1 MRTETKSIGQTVGD
15 TMTSTSDVTSDVTT
29 PTGTRRNLA
38 GLRKHLI
45 ISILLDVAL
54 PLAGFY
60 VLRGFGIGAL
70 AALLLSGLLVLPGV
84 GYSVRQQR
92 KVNML
97 TVFTISL
104 LVVGA
109 LMSVITG
116 SPRLLLVREA
126 WLFLVVGLWMLGT
139 VPTRRPVM
147 MIMGRSIVIAKVGM
161 EGLAKFE
168 ARWDAEA
175 AFRRATRILSSV
187 WGLVF
192 TLDALLQVAI
202 AYTLPVDRVPLVST
216 VQWLVVLAGL
226 ITFHAVYTQRK
237 GLRA

>member
-1 MRTETKSIGQTVGD
+1 MTATID
-15 TMTSTSDVTSDVTT
+15 T
-29 PTGTRRNLA
+29 GGRRNLA

-70 AALLLSGLLVLPGV
+70 AALLLSGLLVLPSV
-84 GYSVRQQR
+84 GYSVWQQR

-104 LVVGA
+104 LIVGT

-139 VPTRRPVM
+139 VPTRRPFM

-161 EGLAKFE
+161 
-168 ARWDAEA
+168 
-175 AFRRATRILSSV
+175 
-187 WGLVF
+187 
-192 TLDALLQVAI
+192 
-202 AYTLPVDRVPLVST
+202 
-216 VQWLVVLAGL
+216 AGL
-226 ITFHAVYTQRK
+226 LRPGGRIAVVSQPRCPGATAATSARAAHELTTALTEAGFT
-237 GLRA
+237 GLRTELLDLDPPAACVLGHRAS